1 VGGFESHPR
10 RQLLSLDCRWG
21 LKWNWADKFCWRLQS
36 KAVSAPVATARSRNL
51 SFAFLYFSE
60 GAPIGFLW
68 WAMPTLLRDEGVAIE
83 RITALTAALVLPW
96 TLKFLWAPLVDAW
109 RGPRWG
115 FRHWAASAQVGMGL
129 CLLPLV
135 FISPSAGFGIWFFLL
150 LAHAVCAATQDVAID
165 ALAISAVPPAER
177 GGLNAAMQVGMLTGR
192 SLFGGGAIILASQDG
207 WPVVFGALVTAVW
220 LSLLVLLTRI
230 KEPPLVERATRH
242 FGPTLRQVL
251 ARRSTWLG
259 IGFALLAGAGFEA
272 AGALA
277 GPMLI
282 DLKVPAT
289 TTGWFFSLPVVAAMA
304 IGGIVGGP
312 WSDRGKRVRR
322 VRVALIALSLTVA
335 GLALAVSW
343 GASGSVAMGCLV
355 LVYLGIG
362 WFTASSYALF
372 MDLTD
377 VRLGATQFSTFMAA
391 TNACEAWAVWVGGRG
406 VANFGYGPALL
417 GMAALGLLG
426 LIFLRSS
433 ALPDAALKR

>member
-1 VGGFESHPR
+1 
-10 RQLLSLDCRWG
+10 
-21 LKWNWADKFCWRLQS
+21 
-36 KAVSAPVATARSRNL
+36 
-51 SFAFLYFSE
+51 
-60 GAPIGFLW
+60 
-68 WAMPTLLRDEGVAIE
+68 
-83 RITALTAALVLPW
+83 
-96 TLKFLWAPLVDAW
+96 
-109 RGPRWG
+109 
-115 FRHWAASAQVGMGL
+115 
-129 CLLPLV
+129 
-135 FISPSAGFGIWFFLL
+135 
-150 LAHAVCAATQDVAID
+150 
-165 ALAISAVPPAER
+165 
-177 GGLNAAMQVGMLTGR
+177 
-192 SLFGGGAIILASQDG
+192 
-207 WPVVFGALVTAVW
+207 
-220 LSLLVLLTRI
+220 
-230 KEPPLVERATRH
+230 
-242 FGPTLRQVL
+242 
-251 ARRSTWLG
+251 
-259 IGFALLAGAGFEA
+259 
-272 AGALA
+272 
-277 GPMLI
+277 MLI

-312 WSDRGKRVRR
+312 WSDRGPRVRR

-433 ALPDAALKR
+433 ALPDVALKR